1 MKQQLVRAYK
11 IAVLPGDG
19 IGPEVIEAA
28 VKVLDSVQKML
39 KDLKLTLIHGE
50 AGYNC
55 MKKYGTN
62 LPMKT
67 LELLRQTDVCLKG
80 PMTTPEEPGSP
91 PSVAVTIRK
100 TLDLYANIRPCKTL
114 PRVWSLKPDIDF
126 VILRENTEGLYF
138 GREFE
143 VSPGKGVAMR
153 VITKKASERIAKLA
167 FELAL
172 KRKRHVT
179 CVHKRNILRVTDGIF
194 REAVFSVA
202 DMYPGV
208 KVDEAHVDTMAMRL
222 IKEPEKFDVIV
233 TTNMFGDILS
243 DEAAQLVGGLGLAAG
258 ANVGDKYGM
267 FEPIHGSAP
276 KHAGQNKANPIA
288 TILAAKMM
296 MENLNEAEAASLIER
311 AVDEVLK
318 EGKVRTYDLGGKST
332 TREVGDSIASR
343 ILESDNLLGVQE

>member
-1 MKQQLVRAYK
+1 LVRAYK

-153 VITKKASERIAKLA
+153 VITQKASERIAKLA

-194 REAVFSVA
+194 REAVFRVA

-208 KVDEAHVDTMAMRL
+208 EVDEAHVDTMAMRL

-267 FEPIHGSAP
+267 FEPVHGSAP

-296 MENLNEAEAASLIER
+296 MEYLNEAKAASLIEQ
-311 AVDEVLK
+311 AVEEVLK

-332 TREVGDSIASR
+332 TQEVGDSIASR
-343 ILESDNLLGVQE
+343 ILESDTLLGVQE